1 MAKNDF
7 AVIKTGGKQY
17 LVSKGDEILVD
28 RINEKKG
35 KKLNLETLLKSGKTI
50 KIGSPTLKTG
60 VVKAE
65 IIEEIKD
72 KKLVIFKYKAKKR
85 YRKKT
90 GFRPFYR
97 GVVRTIK
104 KKAAGITWGQ
114 VLLFLFK
121 NHIRRFISREYAIR
135 QIP

>member
-1 MAKNDF
+1 MVKKIKKVKKKDF

-17 LVSKGDEILVD
+17 IVSKGDEILVD

-35 KKLNLETLLKSGKTI
+35 KKLNLETLLKSDKTI

-65 IIEEIKD
+65 IIGEVKD
-72 KKLVIFKYKAKKR
+72 EKIVVFKYKAKKR

-90 GFRPFYR
+90 GFRAKK
-97 GVVRTIK
+97 TKIK
-104 KKAAGITWGQ
+104 I
-114 VLLFLFK
+114 LS
-121 NHIRRFISREYAIR
+121 I
-135 QIP
+135 

>member
-90 GFRPFYR
+90 GFRPKK
-97 GVVRTIK
+97 TKIK
-104 KKAAGITWGQ
+104 ILS
-114 VLLFLFK
+114 V
-121 NHIRRFISREYAIR
+121 
-135 QIP
+135 